1 LLIYNLSVCVYIMVD
16 FEMILKIFEKII
28 LFVLNVFLIIFTLF
42 FVSDFFSVKSWM
54 MEGHICGFVL

>member
-1 LLIYNLSVCVYIMVD
+1 MVD

-42 FVSDFFSVKSWM
+42 FVSDFFSIKSWM